1 MAPTS
6 NLRRYRELKSA
17 QSFIKKI
24 IPALAL
30 SAYLSAFT
38 GQVLA
43 ANDTSASVMRLEKVI
58 GDVRLTS
65 SGTESQIIEKMRL
78 GSGDDITSYAK
89 SYAFISLDS
98 SKAVKLDAN
107 SQARIEQDKNRYE
120 VVLES
125 GNLIFDVDKPL
136 ESNESLEIRTA
147 NMTMGIRGT
156 CAQVERRSDTLTSV
170 SLLEGTVKCTLTDPA
185 TGGSQTVELHPGDH
199 ADLYTGSEY
208 TNGFQIVTRKLSLE
222 DLRGFSQ
229 QYLIEHPTLIQKIY
243 DLTGID
249 LRSLTRDQVS
259 SRLLLDETLE
269 TPIYDAGSSS
279 PTAEYYLHGN

>member
-1 MAPTS
+1 MCVC
-6 NLRRYRELKSA
+6 L
-17 QSFIKKI
+17 
-24 IPALAL
+24 
-30 SAYLSAFT
+30 FT
-38 GQVLA
+38 FTRPVCA
-43 ANDTSASVMRLEKVI
+43 ANDASASVMRLEKII

-65 SGTESQIIEKMRL
+65 SGTETQIVEKMRL

-107 SQARIEQDKNRYE
+107 SKAQIKQNKSKYE

-125 GNLIFDVDKPL
+125 GNMIFDVDKPL
-136 ESNESLEIRTA
+136 ENNESLEIRTA

-156 CAQVERRSDTLTSV
+156 CAQVEKRSDSVTSV
-170 SLLEGTVKCTLTDPA
+170 SLLEGTVTCTLTDPA
-185 TGGSQTVELHPGDH
+185 TGKSQTVELHPGDH

-208 TNGFQIVTRKLSLE
+208 VNGFQIVTRKLTMD

-229 QYLIEHPTLIQKIY
+229 QYLIEHPALIQKIY

-249 LRSLTRDQVS
+249 LRNLTQYQVNN
-259 SRLLLDETLE
+259 RLLFDETGE
-269 TPIYDAGSSS
+269 IPIYDSGSTS
-279 PTAEYYLHGN
+279 PTAEYYLYGN